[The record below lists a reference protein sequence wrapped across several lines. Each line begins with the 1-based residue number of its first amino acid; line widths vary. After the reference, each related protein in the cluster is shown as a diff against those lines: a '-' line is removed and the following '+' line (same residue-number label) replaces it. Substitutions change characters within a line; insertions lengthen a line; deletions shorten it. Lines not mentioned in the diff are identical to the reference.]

1 MRAVQ
6 YRSKATNQDPLKIM
20 PTNRNFLPSNWTG
33 EEQLARQNIDAD
45 NPNPQK
51 ISGTNLPVGR
61 VKSSLPGTMWDRT
74 TSSSINPLS
83 MS

>member
-1 MRAVQ
+1 
-6 YRSKATNQDPLKIM
+6 M
-20 PTNRNFLPSNWTG
+20 PTNRNFLPTDWTG
-33 EEQLARQNIDAD
+33 KEQLAG
-45 NPNPQK
+45 K
-51 ISGTNLPVGR
+51 ILTQTIKKIPGTNLPVGR

>member
-1 MRAVQ
+1 
-6 YRSKATNQDPLKIM
+6 M
-20 PTNRNFLPSNWTG
+20 PTNRNFFSSDWTG
-33 EEQLARQNIDAD
+33 EEQLAGQNIDAD

-51 ISGTNLPVGR
+51 ISVTNLPVGR
-61 VKSSLPGTMWDRT
+61 VNSSLPGTMWDRT